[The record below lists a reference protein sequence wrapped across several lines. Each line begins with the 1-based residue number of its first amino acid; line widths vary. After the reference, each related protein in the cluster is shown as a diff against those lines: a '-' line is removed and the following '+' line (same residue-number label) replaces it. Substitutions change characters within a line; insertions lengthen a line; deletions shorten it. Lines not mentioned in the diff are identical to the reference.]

1 MCMIFLSILASWAGS
16 LVSVYYLSEPM
27 GNYMNEYST
36 ALLQIVSTQISH
48 QELTNGVG
56 LRNYAR
62 KQPEAPNAYYCF
74 ETAALCST
82 DSLNDHIEK
91 LAMVLRQAGPFVKER
106 ASAGDEITLLWF
118 PGNNAEEYT
127 VLTPG
132 SLKFLGEMNISYLI
146 KNKT

>member
-1 MCMIFLSILASWAGS
+1 
-16 LVSVYYLSEPM
+16 
-27 GNYMNEYST
+27 MNEYST

-48 QELTNGVG
+48 EELAKGIG

-74 ETAALCST
+74 ETVALCST

-91 LAMVLRQAGPFVKER
+91 LAMLLNQAGAFVKER

-118 PGNNAEEYT
+118 PGINAEEYT
-127 VLTPG
+127 VLTPT

-146 KNKT
+146 KNKA

>member
-1 MCMIFLSILASWAGS
+1 
-16 LVSVYYLSEPM
+16 
-27 GNYMNEYST
+27 MNDYST

-48 QELTNGVG
+48 EELSNGVG

-62 KQPEAPNAYYCF
+62 QQPEAPNAYYCF

-91 LAMVLRQAGPFVKER
+91 LSMVLNQAKTFVKER

-118 PGNNAEEYT
+118 PGKDAEEYT
-127 VLTPG
+127 VLTPA

-146 KNKT
+146 KNKS